1 MLFYC
6 LVSCLFLCRTISALE
21 LPYNHGQQQPLHPSK
36 QSSRVNKDSARGT
49 VLLGYKETGSD
60 VEKAIEIPWGTRIPS
75 GMHALLKSKR
85 TSVLTICP
93 GRNLPVHPK
102 TLRVLTA
109 ANNLGQA
116 MPLERLEKIVC
127 YLEPKMTANNREAV
141 ELAMGRKSWEGVSL
155 GDGIVEF
162 ERSDSKW
169 FLRGIGVSAYQ
180 CW

>member
-1 MLFYC
+1 M
-6 LVSCLFLCRTISALE
+6 
-21 LPYNHGQQQPLHPSK
+21 
-36 QSSRVNKDSARGT
+36 
-49 VLLGYKETGSD
+49 GYKETGSD

-75 GMHALLKSKR
+75 
-85 TSVLTICP
+85 

>member
-1 MLFYC
+1 MSTPSIPYTTTTMLFYC

-75 GMHALLKSKR
+75 
-85 TSVLTICP
+85 